1 MRTPDGARAHAHHVL
16 IVDDDASIRTVMADL
31 LLDTGYT
38 VEVARDIPSAV
49 RALDRAPLAVCLVL
63 LDVML
68 PSGDGLDVLSHLR
81 ATSKRIPVVALSA
94 SDERLAAAK
103 RAGATAT
110 LSKPFELDQL
120 LNVVARWCT
129 DSPL

>member
-16 IVDDDASIRTVMADL
+16 LVEDDVSIREVMADL

-38 VEVARDIPSAV
+38 VEIARDIPSAV
-49 RALDRAPLAVCLVL
+49 RALDREPAAVCLVL

-68 PSGDGLDVLSHLR
+68 PRGEGLDVFNHLR
-81 ATSKRIPVVALSA
+81 ASGKRIPVVALSA
-94 SDERLAAAK
+94 SDERLMAAK
-103 RAGATAT
+103 QAGATAT

-120 LNVVARWCT
+120 LDLVARWCT